1 MPVHYFII
9 FIMRFERLS
18 LQFWV
23 AQNWPT
29 FSIIFSTLC
38 ENGQKFFTI
47 LPTFPKYLHIQDF
60 FNYTYWLYSIQ
71 YRLFPFKLIQFLTF
85 RLFLFS
91 QKFYLT
97 TFLFIL
103 RLSFSFEFFVTLQFV
118 PNTYTETFSSP
129 NKFYYPI
136 HNTMFTY
143 HSTHKVNMKK

>member
-1 MPVHYFII
+1 MGSSKLTNI
-9 FIMRFERLS
+9 FH
-18 LQFWV
+18 
-23 AQNWPT
+23 N
-29 FSIIFSTLC
+29 
-38 ENGQKFFTI
+38 
-47 LPTFPKYLHIQDF
+47 F
-60 FNYTYWLYSIQ
+60 FNIVRKWPQILYNFANISEIFAHSRFFQ
-71 YRLFPFKLIQFLTF
+71 LYILAVLHTVLTFLFPFKVIQFLTF

-97 TFLFIL
+97 TFWFIL

-118 PNTYTETFSSP
+118 PNTYTDTFSSP